1 MCGYFKFRIFKLEM
15 MYINKILV
23 INFINFWFMKFFYEL
38 ELNLFI
44 FCLFFIDMVVNINKC
59 IIIICLLFVNV

>member
-1 MCGYFKFRIFKLEM
+1 MCGYFKFRIIKLEM

-44 FCLFFIDMVVNINKC
+44 FCMFFIDMVVSINNC

>member
-44 FCLFFIDMVVNINKC
+44 FCMFFIDMVVNINNC

>member
-44 FCLFFIDMVVNINKC
+44 FCMFFIDMVVNINIC